1 MDFSGRVAVVT
12 GATRGLGRE
21 IAVSLGSAGARV
33 RLVGRSAQ
41 GLEETKRHAKT
52 VTFRLNSDEVLLRI
66 DEHVR
71 GASIST

>member
-41 GLEETKRHAKT
+41 GLEETKRLIGQPGT
-52 VTFRLNSDEVLLRI
+52 EIFSTDLRDEA
-66 DEHVR
+66 D
-71 GASIST
+71 ISRWAAAGEP